1 MSFLGSLSDRELEE
15 RRPVPHF
22 RPSCLISDDG
32 LTPEEKADLDYAFAN
47 YAAIVM
53 WHLSPIRPT
62 KESPK

>member
-53 WHLSPIRPT
+53 
-62 KESPK
+62 